1 MTFYAINFLGSIV
14 LPSQSLLCVLFFS
27 SLVNLTGSFAEEEL
41 IIYIYLL
48 LTSIHFVILSGLLNP
63 NSALSE
69 SKE

>member
-1 MTFYAINFLGSIV
+1 MLLISLA
-14 LPSQSLLCVLFFS
+14 LLCCLLSHFFVVFFFS

-63 NSALSE
+63 NFLSR
-69 SKE
+69 